1 MNRRFSSRRPQKGY
15 ALAELILT
23 LGIGTIIAASVWGVY
38 AERRVANRATKHAD
52 AIQSLF
58 HQSDKVYALSIE
70 FVTVDGSGTE
80 VPLSLDRLAAA
91 TSADIPVEVQP
102 SASGYVNYW
111 GGTWNVGTASTNG
124 GSVLDLVTV
133 ETTNIPQDECIII
146 LQQVSPF
153 VYDTYVNGN
162 LVGLE
167 RTEGNTVARNSL
179 NFTQALPLCQDSNTM
194 RFRKLKELN
203 LSALRKTQPFS
214 GSLTPQERGDV
225 AGDRHYQQ
233 AYLPNYNRVRDALA
247 ARETA
252 QQALDP

>member
-1 MNRRFSSRRPQKGY
+1 M
-15 ALAELILT
+15 
-23 LGIGTIIAASVWGVY
+23 
-38 AERRVANRATKHAD
+38 
-52 AIQSLF
+52 
-58 HQSDKVYALSIE
+58 
-70 FVTVDGSGTE
+70 
-80 VPLSLDRLAAA
+80 
-91 TSADIPVEVQP
+91 
-102 SASGYVNYW
+102 
-111 GGTWNVGTASTNG
+111 GTASTNG

-133 ETTNIPQDECIII
+133 ETTNIPQDECVII

-179 NFTQALPLCQDSNTM
+179 NFTQALPLCQASNTM

-203 LSALRKTQPFS
+203 LSALRKNQPFS
-214 GSLTPQERGDV
+214 GGLTPQERGDV

-233 AYLPNYNRVRDALA
+233 AYLPNYNRIRDALA